1 MKLMIWVRD
10 VVDLEVQVDKR
21 KIMPVPDYYAAL
33 EIPSTAT
40 PGEIKRSYR
49 RLVRR
54 YHPDL
59 HSQAVDQA
67 SEAHIH
73 IKTLNE
79 AYAVLNNPQ
88 KRALYDAQR
97 HKADTRRT
105 VGQETLR
112 YKQEQEPKMTWIEGV
127 FGFIKELKKAIRED

>member
-1 MKLMIWVRD
+1 
-10 VVDLEVQVDKR
+10 
-21 KIMPVPDYYAAL
+21 MPVPDYYAAL

-40 PGEIKRSYR
+40 QGEIKRSYR

-59 HSQAVDQA
+59 HLQTIDQA
-67 SEAHIH
+67 SETHIH
-73 IKTLNE
+73 IKALNE

-97 HKADTRRT
+97 HKAEARRT
-105 VGQETLR
+105 VGQEALR
-112 YKQEQEPKMTWIEGV
+112 YRQEQVEQEPKMTWVEGI